1 MTKQLKEKQNVFFR
15 IAVAALLVWV
25 IVSLLQLQIEI
36 GEKRSALADL
46 NAQILTQQRINEE
59 LADENA
65 NDELYLEQQA
75 RNKGLAKPGESIY
88 KEVPGNG

>member
-25 IVSLLQLQIEI
+25 IVSLLQLQLEI
-36 GEKRSALADL
+36 SEKRTALADL
-46 NAQILTQQRINEE
+46 NTQILTQKRINEE